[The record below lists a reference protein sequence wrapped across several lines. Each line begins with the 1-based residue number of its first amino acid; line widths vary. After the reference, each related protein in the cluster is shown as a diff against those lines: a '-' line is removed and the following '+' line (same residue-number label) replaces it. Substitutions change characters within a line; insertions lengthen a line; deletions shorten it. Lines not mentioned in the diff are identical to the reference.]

1 MAFTMTFLTLA
12 HYIPPTICLHDGH
25 DFLYLECV
33 PQWSITTSSSF
44 FLPDGR
50 PEDNQANALV
60 KGQQIILKIFLI
72 IFFLLDFVKEF
83 IRIFRSPLTS
93 VFYIPL

>member
-12 HYIPPTICLHDGH
+12 HYITPTICLHDGQ

-33 PQWSITTSSSF
+33 PQWSNTISS
-44 FLPDGR
+44 FLPDGKA
-50 PEDNQANALV
+50 EANQFNVLV
-60 KGQQIILKIFLI
+60 KGQQIILTNLLI

-83 IRIFRSPLTS
+83 IRIFSSPLTS